1 MSSSADAGSSGMER
15 SLDPH
20 AVMLS
25 RHPRVDAPD
34 VAGAFPAVLGCRHKA
49 HTWQRT
55 VSRRRMIQTAA
66 GAAGLAVGG
75 TLWRPRQAR
84 AAQMNGVMP
93 RPIPGGLDLGDGR
106 VIHIYNDES
115 GQEPSTIT
123 DFRGFV
129 GVSHARGEGTVTQ
142 GGEAGG
148 LPAPAAT
155 GDRLVYNANMRFMQG
170 HYIGVDGE
178 EHDGTAAF
186 I

>member
-1 MSSSADAGSSGMER
+1 MAPPSAWLAR
-15 SLDPH
+15 
-20 AVMLS
+20 
-25 RHPRVDAPD
+25 RPRVDAPD
-34 VAGAFPAVLGCRHKA
+34 VEGVFPRVPGCRHQA
-49 HTWQRT
+49 HAWPRT
-55 VSRRRMIQTAA
+55 ASRRRVIQAAA

-75 TLWRPRQAR
+75 TLWWPSQVR
-84 AAQMNGVMP
+84 AAQMNGAMP

-106 VIHIYNDES
+106 VIHIYNPKP

-129 GVSHARGEGTVTQ
+129 GVSHARGEGTVTK

-148 LPAPAAT
+148 LSAPTAT

-170 HYIGVDGE
+170 RYVGDDGE
-178 EHDGTAAF
+178 EHNNGTAAF